1 MNSVEPERSTAY
13 GLGSVALVAT
23 LALVI
28 WLAWHGNP
36 SADASYTLG
45 RANGLL
51 QQARY
56 GEAQVLLEDTLK
68 TFTGPQVRLSLSYV
82 YLAQRNVELA
92 ERQARLALV
101 DASPPLRPLILAQ
114 LGRVLRFAGRAD
126 DALPLWNQAA
136 QEASVLPRI
145 STGDTGGQ
153 VGSVADRDDPVGA

>member
-1 MNSVEPERSTAY
+1 MNSVEPERSTVY

-23 LALVI
+23 LVLVI

-68 TFTGPQVRLSLSYV
+68 AFTGPQVRLSLSYI

-101 DASPPLRPLILAQ
+101 DASPP
-114 LGRVLRFAGRAD
+114 
-126 DALPLWNQAA
+126 
-136 QEASVLPRI
+136 
-145 STGDTGGQ
+145 
-153 VGSVADRDDPVGA
+153 